1 MSKFLIFT
9 FSTVLLA
16 SALGAA
22 RSQEAALSPKALA
35 DGIATYKKANCV
47 GCHKWHG
54 DGGGGYGGA
63 ALSLRQTILT
73 RDQIVETIK
82 CGRPGV
88 GMPFHMRDAYD
99 DPAKPCYGLARAD
112 IADQMPPTAT
122 DFLRPSEIEAVADY
136 VLNNIKG
143 KGDVS
148 FADCEA
154 FFGKGNRQCA
164 SYNKPAQ

>member
-1 MSKFLIFT
+1 M
-9 FSTVLLA
+9 
-16 SALGAA
+16 
-22 RSQEAALSPKALA
+22 SPKALA

-63 ALSLRQTILT
+63 ALSLRQTILN
-73 RDQIVETIK
+73 REQIVETIK

-112 IADQMPPTAT
+112 LTGQMPPTAT

-136 VLNNIKG
+136 VLTNIKG

-164 SYNKPAQ
+164 SYSKPAQ